1 MLVVRPFNKD
11 LTNNL
16 LIAIAQK
23 LDFSGFK
30 SLKGL
35 IIGNSQTLRAF
46 KAVLR
51 QQNAFANTVYLSW
64 RP

>member
-1 MLVVRPFNKD
+1 MLVVRRFDKD

-23 LDFSGFK
+23 LDFSGLK

-35 IIGNSQTLRAF
+35 IIGNNQTLSAF

-51 QQNAFANTVYLSW
+51 QQNAFANTVCLSW
-64 RP
+64 KP